1 MPIKIKNML
10 QNLPDILPQKL
21 AIKIKPAAQKAVRH
35 GHPWVFESGIIKQNK
50 DGNPGD
56 LAIIFD
62 QRRNKFLAIGLF
74 DPHSPICIKILQTE
88 TSANIDTAWF
98 QEKVKTAYA
107 KRRTLLKTDTNSYR
121 LIYGEND
128 GLPGFIADV
137 YDHVL
142 VVKLYSAIWL
152 PFLKMLLPVLLDI
165 SKCKTLV
172 LRLARSLQ
180 KMPEIMHGL
189 TDGMILFGT
198 LDNEEIIF
206 REHGLRFTANVIHG
220 HKTGYFLD
228 HRHNRKRVGEL
239 AKGKTVL
246 DIFAYA
252 GGFSVHALAG
262 GATEVTSLDISA
274 QALAMSEK
282 NVALNDLKANHQT
295 MAIDA
300 FKGLEQLHQKGKTYD
315 LIVVD
320 PPSFAKRESERE
332 KALESY
338 ARLAKMALKIVA
350 NEGILLLAS
359 CSSRV
364 TADEF
369 FGLNEH
375 ILQQSGRKFR
385 EMERHFHDIDHP
397 IGFPEGAYLKAVYY
411 RLD

>member
-1 MPIKIKNML
+1 ML
-10 QNLPDILPQKL
+10 QNLPEIFTTKL
-21 AIKIKPAAQKAVRH
+21 AIKLKPAAQKAVRH
-35 GHPWVFESGIIKQNK
+35 GHPWVFESGIVKQNK
-50 DGNPGD
+50 EGNAGD

-74 DPHSPICIKILQTE
+74 DPHSPIRIKILQKD
-88 TSANIDTAWF
+88 TSANIDAIWF
-98 QEKVKTAYA
+98 QEKIEMAFA
-107 KRRTLLKTDTNSYR
+107 KRKPLLKTDTNSYR
-121 LIYGEND
+121 FVYGEND

-142 VVKLYSAIWL
+142 VVKLYSAIWF
-152 PFLKMLLPVLLDI
+152 PYLKMILPILLNI

-180 KMPEIMHGL
+180 KMPEALHGL
-189 TDGMILFGT
+189 QDGMVLHGE
-198 LDNEEIIF
+198 LENEEIIF

-239 AKGKTVL
+239 SNGKTVL

-262 GATEVTSLDISA
+262 GASEVTSLDISA
-274 QALAMSEK
+274 KALKMSEK
-282 NVALNDLKANHQT
+282 NVALNDLKANHRT

-300 FKGLEQLHQKGKTYD
+300 FKGLEQLHQEGKLFD
-315 LIVVD
+315 LIIVD

-332 KALESY
+332 KAMDSY
-338 ARLAKMALKIVA
+338 ARLAKMALKIIA
-350 NEGILLLAS
+350 KNGILLLAS

-364 TADEF
+364 TAEEF
-369 FGLNEH
+369 FALNERV
-375 ILQQSGRKFR
+375 LEQSGRSFQ

-397 IGFPEGAYLKAVYY
+397 IGFKEGAYLKAVYY
-411 RLD
+411 QMDDRK

>member
-1 MPIKIKNML
+1 ML
-10 QNLPDILPQKL
+10 EKLPEIVPQKL
-21 AIKIKPAAQKAVRH
+21 AIKMKTAAQKAVRH
-35 GHPWVFESGIIKQNK
+35 GHPWVFESGIVKQNK
-50 DGNPGD
+50 EGNAGD

-74 DPHSPICIKILQTE
+74 DPHSPIRIKILQKDK
-88 TSANIDTAWF
+88 SANIDAAWF
-98 QEKVKTAYA
+98 QEKIETAFA
-107 KRRTLLKTDTNSYR
+107 KRKPLLKTATNSYR
-121 LIYGEND
+121 FIYGEND

-137 YDHVL
+137 YDDVL

-152 PFLKMLLPVLLDI
+152 PFLKMILPILLDI

-180 KMPEIMHGL
+180 KMPEALHGL
-189 TDGMILFGT
+189 HDGMVLHGD
-198 LDNEEIIF
+198 LDNEEIVF

-239 AKGKTVL
+239 ANEKTVL

-274 QALAMSEK
+274 KALKMSEK
-282 NVALNDLKANHQT
+282 NVALNDLKANHRT

-300 FKGLEQLHQKGKTYD
+300 FKGLEQLYQEGKLFD
-315 LIVVD
+315 LIIVD

-332 KALESY
+332 KAMDSY
-338 ARLAKMALKIVA
+338 TRLAKMALKIVA
-350 NEGILLLAS
+350 KNGILLLAS

-364 TADEF
+364 TAEEF
-369 FGLNEH
+369 FALNERV
-375 ILQQSGRKFR
+375 LEQSGRSFQ
-385 EMERHFHDIDHP
+385 ELERHFHDIDHP
-397 IGFPEGAYLKAVYY
+397 IGFKEGAYLKAVYY
-411 RLD
+411 RMD